1 MESIRVPA
9 LTDVQHRNRRLH
21 FSHRRMVHSSLWRK
35 ARRAIWVSGSV
46 RCTVSTLAQSRQLA
60 AVLYELWRDGTARRR
75 HRTRDMDHRDYSSV
89 QPATGLRARARIK
102 RNGTLCG
109 DSNSINRLGRRDLG
123 LACRL
128 CRPRRITT
136 PGCRPL
142 GVVAIQA
149 PEGRRGC

>member
-1 MESIRVPA
+1 MEPLRVPA

-35 ARRAIWVSGSV
+35 ARRAIWVSGTIH
-46 RCTVSTLAQSRQLA
+46 CTVSTLAQSRELA
-60 AVLYELWRDGTARRR
+60 AVLFELWRDGTARRR

-89 QPATGLRARARIK
+89 QSSAGLCAGARLK
-102 RNGTLCG
+102 RNRTLRC
-109 DSNSINRLGRRDLG
+109 DCDTADRLGGRDLG
-123 LACRL
+123 LARRL
-128 CRPRRITT
+128 CCARRITP

-149 PEGRRGC
+149 PKGRRGL

>member
-1 MESIRVPA
+1 MEPLRVPA

-89 QPATGLRARARIK
+89 QPATGLRARARLK
-102 RNGTLCG
+102 RNRTLRC
-109 DSNSINRLGRRDLG
+109 DCDTADRLGGRDLG
-123 LACRL
+123 LARRL
-128 CRPRRITT
+128 CCARRITP

-149 PEGRRGC
+149 PKGRRGL